1 MIVSRRIWHFPRAN
15 CPDCYQSTRR
25 NYWMLYFWCDSGK
38 KANGGF
44 LLRGSAV
51 TNIGR
56 TYIVLGLI
64 WLVVGTIF
72 GTWLGASNHLQ
83 YANAHAHTN
92 LLGFVSSVLFGFM
105 YLTYPTMQKSRL
117 ALPQLLLFEVGTVL
131 LVIGKYY
138 VGDGVDIPP
147 LLIGGSLLIIVGVI
161 LMLVL
166 FWKHSAN

>member
-1 MIVSRRIWHFPRAN
+1 MGASFV
-15 CPDCYQSTRR
+15 
-25 NYWMLYFWCDSGK
+25 
-38 KANGGF
+38 
-44 LLRGSAV
+44 RGAAV

-64 WLVVGTIF
+64 WLIVGTIF
-72 GTWLGASNHLQ
+72 GAWLGASNHLQ

-92 LLGFVSSVLFGFM
+92 LLGFVTSVLFGFM
-105 YLTYPTMQKSRL
+105 YLTYPTMQKSKL

-138 VGDGVDIPP
+138 VGDAIDIPP
-147 LLIGGSLLIIVGVI
+147 LLIGGSLLIIIGVI

-166 FWKHSAN
+166 FWKHSAA